1 MPRQETH
8 GAFREVFGVERVFVF
23 AVFTIA
29 GEDFAF
35 GMIVEFATDLYDLR
49 DIGYCDEHLETFWS
63 SLSPIGLVKVHGVGW
78 INCKGKQFG
87 FCVHS
92 QLLVLVKV
100 CRNDIFFVSDI

>member
-1 MPRQETH
+1 
-8 GAFREVFGVERVFVF
+8 
-23 AVFTIA
+23 
-29 GEDFAF
+29 
-35 GMIVEFATDLYDLR
+35 
-49 DIGYCDEHLETFWS
+49 
-63 SLSPIGLVKVHGVGW
+63 LSPIGLVKVHGVGW